1 MRAGTSLSLAG
12 KRAVAI
18 LLRFRCL
25 CGGNKL
31 STVRDEADDKTDDL
45 MVMLMLLMMRRIM
58 RRLLHLAVILMI
70 RLQL

>member
-1 MRAGTSLSLAG
+1 MLSPFYYGLDVFVAGTSYQRLEMKLMIRLS
-12 KRAVAI
+12 
-18 LLRFRCL
+18 
-25 CGGNKL
+25 
-31 STVRDEADDKTDDL
+31 DDL